1 MKGKETRLPRF
12 RPIPAAYH
20 EGDRKP
26 AHNIK
31 VYGSGFDGCTSMSVP
46 HLDTRYVDVPCSS
59 SDPYAGF
66 KTDFLE
72 QGSVLGSA
80 EVPAPANLCPM
91 TRAGLD
97 SLLGQVPA
105 HRLLQGKN
113 ARLRPCASIP
123 RGYRRQWELIEAGQR
138 SDYEGDPKEGRHPAV
153 RCQGCFCSRRLH
165 CGFAGRFPVAHCGL

>member
-1 MKGKETRLPRF
+1 MGAPPCLCLTWT
-12 RPIPAAYH
+12 PATWTC
-20 EGDRKP
+20 P
-26 AHNIK
+26 ALLR
-31 VYGSGFDGCTSMSVP
+31 T
-46 HLDTRYVDVPCSS
+46 
-59 SDPYAGF
+59 YAGF

-138 SDYEGDPKEGRHPAV
+138 QIMKGTRKKGGILQFGARVVSAADGSIAALLGAS
-153 RCQGCFCSRRLH
+153 Q
-165 CGFAGRFPVAHCGL
+165 